1 MNSDTLNTAQ
11 VHQPKPFRVEELR
24 KDFPILHQEVNG
36 KPLVYFDN
44 GASSQKPQQVI
55 DAIVKYYSQYN
66 ANIHRGV
73 HHLSQV
79 ATSAYEQAREEIR
92 AFLNA
97 RETAEIVFTKGTTE
111 GINLVAQT
119 WGKNY
124 LKAGDEI
131 VVTAMEHHANIVPW
145 QMICQETGAVLRVI
159 PMNAQGE
166 IILEEAE
173 KIIGVRT
180 RMLAI
185 SHVSNALGTINP
197 VKELMAMAEKHG
209 AMTLLDGAQA
219 VPHFHVDVRDL
230 NCDFYVFSAH
240 KLLGPTGAGILYGKK
255 RILEEIPPWQ
265 GGGDMIKSV
274 SFAETTYAET
284 PLKFEAGT
292 PNIEGGIVMAEAI
305 RYWNALDHAAVNAHE
320 DDLLSYGTA
329 RLKEIEGMRIIGEAA
344 HKVPV
349 ISFLIDGLHPYDVG
363 FILDKHGIAVRTGHH
378 CAQPVMDFFE
388 IPGTIRAS
396 FAFYNTR
403 AEIDRMIDA
412 LLVAKRMLS

>member
-1 MNSDTLNTAQ
+1 
-11 VHQPKPFRVEELR
+11 
-24 KDFPILHQEVNG
+24 
-36 KPLVYFDN
+36 
-44 GASSQKPQQVI
+44 
-55 DAIVKYYSQYN
+55 
-66 ANIHRGV
+66 
-73 HHLSQV
+73 
-79 ATSAYEQAREEIR
+79 
-92 AFLNA
+92 
-97 RETAEIVFTKGTTE
+97 
-111 GINLVAQT
+111 
-119 WGKNY
+119 
-124 LKAGDEI
+124 
-131 VVTAMEHHANIVPW
+131 
-145 QMICQETGAVLRVI
+145 
-159 PMNAQGE
+159 
-166 IILEEAE
+166 
-173 KIIGVRT
+173 
-180 RMLAI
+180 
-185 SHVSNALGTINP
+185 
-197 VKELMAMAEKHG
+197 MAMAVKHG

-274 SFAETTYAET
+274 TFAETTYAET

-305 RYWNALDHAAVNAHE
+305 RYWNALDHIALKAHE
-320 DDLLSYGTA
+320 DDLLNYGTA
-329 RLKEIEGMRIIGEAA
+329 RLKEIEGMRIIGEAV

-363 FILDKHGIAVRTGHH
+363 FILDKYGIAVRTGHH

>member
-11 VHQPKPFRVEELR
+11 VQQPKPFRVEELR

-159 PMNAQGE
+159 PMNSQGE
-166 IILEEAE
+166 VILEEAE

-305 RYWNALDHAAVNAHE
+305 RYWNSLDHVAVKAHE

-329 RLKEIEGMRIIGEAA
+329 RLKEIEGMRIIGEAS

-378 CAQPVMDFFE
+378 CAQPVMDFYE